1 MHRREMALLQ
11 RHFTARPPGAE
22 ARQGSAKWDMAS
34 TDSRASTVVGT
45 GVHYIG
51 EVYLG
56 LAPGDGPS
64 DSDYSS
70 LLCHS
75 STTMEVQHPSVT
87 HDERASFLGSPS
99 EIGLADTMLEERADT
114 GLGPIAGASV
124 LWETLAPGNA
134 EPALDIIPEGD

>member
-11 RHFTARPPGAE
+11 RHFTARPTGAE

-51 EVYLG
+51 EVNVG

-75 STTMEVQHPSVT
+75 LTTVEAQYPSVT
-87 HDERASFLGSPS
+87 HDERTSFSGSPS
-99 EIGLADTMLEERADT
+99 EIGLAELVLEERADT
-114 GLGPIAGASV
+114 GLGPIAGV
-124 LWETLAPGNA
+124 LWPGETLAPGNV
-134 EPALDIIPEGD
+134 EPALGIIPEGD